1 MLEVPPAGGIVDVE
15 MHGRAYH
22 RLGRAYHR
30 LEKINAIMKI
40 TAIEPIGISEAKA
53 QEIACQLVKHNLDF
67 QCYRDRKEDAATL
80 VERMKDAD
88 IVIVSNIKITADVL
102 AQCPKLKLLDVAFT
116 GLDHIDLEYCK
127 AHNIKVVN
135 ASGYATQGVAEL
147 AIGLMMDVYR
157 HITALD
163 GDTRQGGTRNNFL
176 GRELRGK
183 RVGIVGTGAIGART
197 AQLLQCFGCEVVAW
211 SRSQRQEVL
220 AMGVTYMPLE
230 ELMRTSDIISLH
242 VPLTAETHHLISREL
257 LALCKP
263 TAVLINTARGN
274 VVDMDALAEALNE
287 GRLAGAGIDVFEK
300 EPPLATDHPLLHA
313 LNCVVV
319 PHVGYATR
327 EAFDDRIDIVINNIY
342 RELNITNS

>member
-1 MLEVPPAGGIVDVE
+1 MRLGVPPIGGMVIE
-15 MHGRAYH
+15 MHGRAS
-22 RLGRAYHR
+22 RKN
-30 LEKINAIMKI
+30 EKNNARMKI

-53 QEIACQLVKHNLDF
+53 QEIAEQLAKHNLEF
-67 QCYRDRKEDAATL
+67 QCYRDRKEDAAIL

-88 IVIVSNIKITADVL
+88 VVIVSNIKIGADVL
-102 AQCPKLKLLDVAFT
+102 SQCPKLKLLDVAFT
-116 GLDHIDLEYCK
+116 GLDHIDLAYCE
-127 AHNIKVVN
+127 AHGIKVVN
-135 ASGYATQGVAEL
+135 ASGYATEGVAEL
-147 AIGLMMDVYR
+147 AVGLMIDVYR

-163 GDTRQGGTRNNFL
+163 ADTRQGGTRNNFL

-211 SRSQRQEVL
+211 SRSERQEVL
-220 AMGVTYMPLE
+220 DMGVAYLPLD

-263 TAVLINTARGN
+263 TAELINTARGN
-274 VVDMDALAEALNE
+274 VVDMDALADALCN
-287 GRLAGAGIDVFEK
+287 GKLAGAGIDVFEK

-313 LNCVVV
+313 PNCVVV

-342 RELNITNS
+342 RELNIDATV

>member
-1 MLEVPPAGGIVDVE
+1 MRLGVPPIGGMVIE
-15 MHGRAYH
+15 MHGRAS
-22 RLGRAYHR
+22 RKN
-30 LEKINAIMKI
+30 EKNNARMKI

-53 QEIACQLVKHNLDF
+53 QEIAEQLAKHNLEF
-67 QCYRDRKEDAATL
+67 QCYRDRKEDAAIL

-88 IVIVSNIKITADVL
+88 VVIVSNIKIGADVL
-102 AQCPKLKLLDVAFT
+102 SQCPKLKLLDVAFT
-116 GLDHIDLEYCK
+116 GLDHIDLAYCE
-127 AHNIKVVN
+127 AHGIKVVN
-135 ASGYATQGVAEL
+135 ASGYATEGVAEL
-147 AIGLMMDVYR
+147 AVGLMIDVYR

-163 GDTRQGGTRNNFL
+163 ADTRQGGARNNFL

-211 SRSQRQEVL
+211 SRSERQEVL
-220 AMGVTYMPLE
+220 DMGVAYLPLD

-274 VVDMDALAEALNE
+274 VVDMDALADALCN
-287 GRLAGAGIDVFEK
+287 GKLAGAGIDVFEK

-313 LNCVVV
+313 PNCVVV

-342 RELNITNS
+342 RELNIDATV